1 VDLYHVPGCE
11 LNRSGVQRWS
21 KPLFEAFIAGAWIL
35 HWTDDVLYW
44 VAKPT
49 VHMDLMPGTR
59 RLHCDSGP
67 ALESNIEPLYF
78 WHGVLVPDFVVDH
91 PERITLDNIK
101 TEENSEVRRI
111 LIERY
116 GTSRYLMDSN
126 AQIIHTSGNNILYR
140 QEIMGDEPIVMVRVL
155 NSTPEPNGEVKSYFL
170 RVPPDIADADAA
182 VAWTFG
188 MSKDEYRPQI
198 ES

>member
-1 VDLYHVPGCE
+1 
-11 LNRSGVQRWS
+11 
-21 KPLFEAFIAGAWIL
+21 
-35 HWTDDVLYW
+35 
-44 VAKPT
+44 
-49 VHMDLMPGTR
+49 MPGTR